1 MKLLVAIIFS
11 TIAILSAATK
21 NSVTCVE
28 KAKVDHVQVLNSLES
43 VIQSSND
50 QNENYQGPLK
60 ASSDCQICHIGH
72 CDFTVAT
79 KFNFAIVLMPT
90 ELNFVTSSFDVF
102 DFHSGLFRPPIA

>member
-11 TIAILSAATK
+11 TIAFLSAASK
-21 NSVTCVE
+21 NSVACVE
-28 KAKVDHVQVLNSLES
+28 KAKVDHVQVLKSLQPL
-43 VIQSSND
+43 IQSAND
-50 QNENYQGPLK
+50 QNQNDQGPLK
-60 ASSDCQICHIGH
+60 ASSDCQICHLGH

-90 ELNFVTSSFDVF
+90 ELDFITSSFDVY